1 MHFKECEKSLVDYI
15 SHKGLFYEY
24 FIQLG
29 DKNEN

>member
-1 MHFKECEKSLVDYI
+1 MKCKDCEKSLVDYI
-15 SHKGLFYEY
+15 SHKGLCYEC